1 MGCRALPCRV
11 IAPDRAYS
19 TSSNR
24 LALVRLRRPSRGAM
38 GKRSPQH
45 RRSSAAIED
54 WPVPGCCAS
63 PGTARTWRTTLQAS
77 CSDSVRLGVQ
87 RHRQSR
93 FQEVPGG
100 VNRVQRRQRAL
111 NAHLNSLREAQALSQ
126 RPMDTSKQPFL
137 QSVTRTGTSVTRS
150 RTLVCPARD
159 RVPARPRE
167 GALGAAQLAPPR
179 REGRPRLQAD
189 LGGGGSRTIEVSR
202 LY

>member
-87 RHRQSR
+87 RHRQSAL
-93 FQEVPGG
+93 PGG
-100 VNRVQRRQRAL
+100 GNRVQRR
-111 NAHLNSLREAQALSQ
+111 QALSQ

-150 RTLVCPARD
+150 RTLVEY
-159 RVPARPRE
+159 V
-167 GALGAAQLAPPR
+167 
-179 REGRPRLQAD
+179 GRPLAMRY
-189 LGGGGSRTIEVSR
+189 GSDWPVRASVYQPTPEPNIKKHGARGCWVLVER
-202 LY
+202 